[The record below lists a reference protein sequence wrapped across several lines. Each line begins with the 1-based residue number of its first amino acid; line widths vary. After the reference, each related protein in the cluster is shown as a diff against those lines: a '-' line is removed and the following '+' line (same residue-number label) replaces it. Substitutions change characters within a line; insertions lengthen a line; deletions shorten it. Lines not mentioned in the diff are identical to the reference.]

1 MRGDPKAC
9 APLQRLRRVSARTS
23 ELARLWQKA
32 SPDGKVRAVKKLDS
46 SLALERA
53 TYERWLGTEPDEIT
67 AAADALRHFEPKHPS
82 LVDLDVRLRRARQ
95 IKAMLADILHRELAS
110 DDDEDWRRL

>member
-1 MRGDPKAC
+1 M
-9 APLQRLRRVSARTS
+9 
-23 ELARLWQKA
+23 
-32 SPDGKVRAVKKLDS
+32 KKLDS